1 MGRVES
7 LSTSGGGNQ
16 QSNRI
21 TLLRDTNG
29 DGCPRSEV
37 FSSIT

>member
-1 MGRVES
+1 MGWIES